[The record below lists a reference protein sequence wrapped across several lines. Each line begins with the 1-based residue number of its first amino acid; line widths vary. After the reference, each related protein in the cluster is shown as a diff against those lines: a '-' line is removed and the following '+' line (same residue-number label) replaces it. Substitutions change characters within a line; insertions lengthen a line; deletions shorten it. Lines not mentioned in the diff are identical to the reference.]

1 MLDVLMMVQD
11 SVGIG
16 IGASPRDLF
25 LMYQFPIAGVI
36 ATIFTYFL
44 AKLAVVQRLGDWW
57 KRGVNILAA
66 GLVVLAVRWMGGEV
80 HPGLAD
86 LVGAIVIGGVASGG
100 PTALSFRLAKVQPG
114 SPLGRR
120 GNAKLGLMVS
130 LLFLGACGLIGAG
143 SGKAPSAP
151 DAVGAMASVEADTA
165 RVTVRCTVPANTT
178 CRWASTL
185 GTAPDGVQAT
195 YALAAPAPGD
205 SVQVGGSVRAVRRG
219 LVSVGATSWSAWIKR
234 GDVAPGAPD
243 SVIVVEIIVPPVVD

>member
-1 MLDVLMMVQD
+1 
-11 SVGIG
+11 
-16 IGASPRDLF
+16 
-25 LMYQFPIAGVI
+25 
-36 ATIFTYFL
+36 
-44 AKLAVVQRLGDWW
+44 
-57 KRGVNILAA
+57 
-66 GLVVLAVRWMGGEV
+66 
-80 HPGLAD
+80 
-86 LVGAIVIGGVASGG
+86 
-100 PTALSFRLAKVQPG
+100 
-114 SPLGRR
+114 
-120 GNAKLGLMVS
+120 MVS

-185 GTAPDGVQAT
+185 GTAPDGLQAT